1 MFNPWMGKISW
12 GRKWQPTPVFLPGKS
27 YGCRSLTG
35 YSPWV
40 CKELDMAKQLH
51 FHLFTFMHI
60 SSCISI
66 IFSYMIIDP
75 NQNFLFLYNYMVS
88 VHCNIYLFTIYGDY
102 NIYFPLIYQYSELQA
117 SQVVLVEK
125 NLPANTRCK
134 RGVFHPHVEKIP
146 WRRACQP
153 TPVFLPGEFH
163 EQRSLAGYSP

>member
-27 YGCRSLTG
+27 YGWRSLTG

-60 SSCISI
+60 SSFISI

-75 NQNFLFLYNYMVS
+75 NKNFIFLYNYMIS
-88 VHCNIYLFTIYGDY
+88 VRCNIYLFTIYGDY
-102 NIYFPLIYQYSELQA
+102 NIYFSLIYQYSELQA
-117 SQVVLVEK
+117 SQVVLAGK

-134 RGVFHPHVEKIP
+134 RGVFHPHVGKIP
-146 WRRACQP
+146 
-153 TPVFLPGEFH
+153 
-163 EQRSLAGYSP
+163 